1 MLSHNEVIECWSC
14 PHDVDEH
21 DVRARCLEPTCSCG
35 WEQRRIV
42 TQERRHV
49 TGPGGSLRP

>member
-49 TGPGGSLRP
+49 SGPGGSLRP